1 MSIAT
6 RLPAQ
11 ERRAAILDAAIRLFA
26 EKGFR
31 GTTTRELA
39 AAVGVTEPVLY
50 QHFPSKRDLY
60 NAIIEFKMEQQDA
73 RDPALLADF
82 ETSTD
87 DEHLLRRLADAIL
100 LSFEQDA
107 EFVRLLLYSALEGHE
122 LADLVHERRV
132 ERHLNVL
139 ARYLGRRMKDGVYRQ
154 ADPLVIA
161 HTFTGMVVHQ
171 GLSRLLFCA
180 RAMNIER
187 RLLVESIVDLF
198 LRGIRN
204 SREDS

>member
-82 ETSTD
+82 ETSTE

-139 ARYLGRRMKDGVYRQ
+139 ARYLGRRMKDGV
-154 ADPLVIA
+154 
-161 HTFTGMVVHQ
+161 
-171 GLSRLLFCA
+171 
-180 RAMNIER
+180 
-187 RLLVESIVDLF
+187 
-198 LRGIRN
+198 
-204 SREDS
+204 